1 MRVAFTSTDGKN
13 IDEHFGRCA
22 CFFVWEVDATRASFE
37 KVVSAVTTA
46 QDEEDRTSAR
56 VSAVADCAI
65 VYTVAVGGPAAA
77 KLVSHRIH
85 PMKTGAPVAIA
96 AVVERLQ
103 GVLRGTPPPWLRK
116 AMAAGEVVEASEA

>member
-1 MRVAFTSTDGKN
+1 MRIAFTSSDGKSV
-13 IDEHFGRCA
+13 DEHFGRCA
-22 CFFVWEVDATRASFE
+22 CFFVWEVDAERAAFE

-85 PMKTGAPVAIA
+85 PMKTGAPIEIA
-96 AVVERLQ
+96 AVVDRLQ
-103 GVLRGTPPPWLRK
+103 EVLRGTPPPWLRK
-116 AMAAGEVVEASEA
+116 AMAEARGGET

>member
-22 CFFVWEVDATRASFE
+22 CFFVWQIDARSASFE

-85 PMKTGAPVAIA
+85 PMKTGAPIGIA
-96 AVVERLQ
+96 EVVRRLQ
-103 GVLRGTPPPWLRK
+103 EVLRGTPPPWLRK
-116 AMAAGEVVEASEA
+116 ALMEAEPSEAT

>member
-1 MRVAFTSTDGKN
+1 MRIAFTSSDGKN
-13 IDEHFGRCA
+13 VDEHFGRCA
-22 CFFVWEVDATRASFE
+22 CFFVWEVDAAGAAFE

-46 QDEEDRTSAR
+46 RDEEDRTSAR

-85 PMKTGAPVAIA
+85 PMKTGAPVEIA
-96 AVVERLQ
+96 AVVTRLQ
-103 GVLRGTPPPWLRK
+103 EVLRGSPPPWLRK
-116 AMAAGEVVEASEA
+116 AMAGAAAGEA

>member
-1 MRVAFTSTDGKN
+1 MRIAFTSSDGKN
-13 IDEHFGRCA
+13 VDEHFGRCA
-22 CFFVWEVDATRASFE
+22 CFFVWEVDGERAAFE

-85 PMKTGAPVAIA
+85 PMKTGAPIEIA
-96 AVVERLQ
+96 AVVQRLQ
-103 GVLRGTPPPWLRK
+103 EVLRGTPPPWLRK
-116 AMAAGEVVEASEA
+116 AMAGSVGSEA

>member
-1 MRVAFTSTDGKN
+1 MRIAFSSTDGKN
-13 IDEHFGRCA
+13 VDEHFGRCA
-22 CFFVWEVDATRASFE
+22 CFFVWEVDAERAAFE

-85 PMKTGAPVAIA
+85 PMKTGAPIEIA
-96 AVVERLQ
+96 AVVHRLQ
-103 GVLRGTPPPWLRK
+103 EVLRGTPPPWLRK
-116 AMAAGEVVEASEA
+116 AMAESAGGEA